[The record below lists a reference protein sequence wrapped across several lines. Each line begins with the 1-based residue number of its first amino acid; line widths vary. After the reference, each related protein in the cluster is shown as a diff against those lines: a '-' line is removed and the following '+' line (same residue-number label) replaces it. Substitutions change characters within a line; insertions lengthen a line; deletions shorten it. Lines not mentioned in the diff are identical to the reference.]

1 MRNFSRG
8 RPDPLPREKNDCAAD
23 WLYVT
28 AALFVHRK
36 DTNMSWRDNL
46 IKIEPYVAGEQPDK
60 KDFIK
65 LNANE
70 NPYPPSPMVQ
80 AILSRFDSGCLKKY
94 PDANAAPLAAKLAE
108 YHGLERGNVFVG
120 NGSDDVLA
128 LCFRAFFNSDKPV
141 IYPDITYSFYP
152 VWCDMLRIPFETIP
166 VDKDFRIRAEDY
178 ARPNGGVVIANPNA
192 PTSISEG
199 LDFIRKILDANR
211 DSVVIVDEAYVDFGG
226 TTALPLLSEYE
237 NLVITRTFSKS
248 RSMAGMRIGYAMG
261 NKEIISALYAAK
273 DSYNSYPMDSVAVEA
288 GIASVEDEDYFR
300 ETLEK
305 VIATRARLTEG
316 LRGLGFDVADS
327 AANFVF
333 AEHGTLRARDICEYL
348 KTRDI
353 YVRYFSKPR
362 IDNRLRIT
370 VGTDGEIEA
379 LLAAL
384 KELVND

>member
-1 MRNFSRG
+1 
-8 RPDPLPREKNDCAAD
+8 
-23 WLYVT
+23 
-28 AALFVHRK
+28 
-36 DTNMSWRDNL
+36 MSWRDNL

-70 NPYPPSPMVQ
+70 NPYPPSPAVQ
-80 AILSRFDSGCLKKY
+80 KVVSHFNSGCLKKY
-94 PDANAAPLAAKLAE
+94 PDANATPLAAKLAE
-108 YHGLERGNVFVG
+108 YHGLNRENVFVG

-128 LCFRAFFNSDKPV
+128 QCFRAFFNSDKPI

-152 VWCDMLRIPFETIP
+152 VWCEMLKIPYETIP
-166 VDKDFRIRAEDY
+166 VDEDFRIHAEDY

-192 PTSISEG
+192 PTSIGMG

-273 DSYNSYPMDSVAVEA
+273 DSYNSYPMDSVAIEA
-288 GIASVEDEDYFR
+288 GIASVEDDKYFR
-300 ETLEK
+300 DT
-305 VIATRARLTEG
+305 VARVMATRTRLIEE
-316 LRGLGFDVADS
+316 LRKLGFDVADS
-327 AANFVF
+327 STNFVF
-333 AEHGTLRARDICEYL
+333 AEHSKIRAKELCEYL

-370 VGTDGEIEA
+370 VGTDEEIDA
-379 LLAAL
+379 LISAL
-384 KELVND
+384 KDHIGG